1 MADRHSGPKN
11 GGSSLPIA
19 KYKSCPVHLHA
30 HLVDSLRPA
39 TAVANLIRNLILL
52 ESGSSWVVWIDR
64 VCIGVV
70 SLANVGKFRSKRTFA
85 PNKYTKN
92 LPA

>member
-52 ESGSSWVVWIDR
+52 ESEAVGLS
-64 VCIGVV
+64 GLTGYV
-70 SLANVGKFRSKRTFA
+70 SEW
-85 PNKYTKN
+85 
-92 LPA
+92 